1 MLQMLKL
8 SVSQVKRSGT
18 DTSARRKSAIFDGF
32 CEPRNGHGLTT
43 GISTSLLT
51 SKPGV
56 TYAIAAN
63 MQITTRQS
71 QIANFAP
78 PLMHSPPHDE
88 LYLAV
93 FTERNL
99 VGFNAAA
106 SVVVLTAQ
114 EDTTTRHGVHYV
126 KTRRHSQNGKY
137 VTYRNESRPQSTCT
151 ENSVKFDYVVFEIC
165 QHTDRHVIGPLLNVV
180 EHRANVVDICT
191 LSKNIFL
198 TRECQ

>member
-78 PLMHSPPHDE
+78 GMKPIIINIIIIIKSIYKVQDCLRATNVHIDDMYM
-88 LYLAV
+88 LYLYRWAK
-93 FTERNL
+93 FGENWL
-99 VGFNAAA
+99 SGFSLYAI
-106 SVVVLTAQ
+106 
-114 EDTTTRHGVHYV
+114 
-126 KTRRHSQNGKY
+126 
-137 VTYRNESRPQSTCT
+137 STL
-151 ENSVKFDYVVFEIC
+151 E
-165 QHTDRHVIGPLLNVV
+165 
-180 EHRANVVDICT
+180 
-191 LSKNIFL
+191 
-198 TRECQ
+198 